1 MASASDRRDVDRPAF
16 PPLEDSEAEADTPIF
31 RAVRSAWLSAN
42 ATMESWRYSEIEAG
56 WAEADRVEATEAPVN
71 DAGLPTRRPGT
82 RLVPGGVAKPAA
94 VGVRDPEA
102 IRSRLAAHA
111 AGVTRGRA
119 AATTAP
125 DQQPSE
131 ENPA

>member
-1 MASASDRRDVDRPAF
+1 
-16 PPLEDSEAEADTPIF
+16 
-31 RAVRSAWLSAN
+31 
-42 ATMESWRYSEIEAG
+42 MESWRYSEIEAG
-56 WAEADRVEATEAPVN
+56 WAEADRVAETDTPVN

-82 RLVPGGVAKPAA
+82 RLIPGGVAKPSNVA
-94 VGVRDPEA
+94 VRDPEA

-111 AGVTRGRA
+111 AGVSRGRA

-131 ENPA
+131 ESPA